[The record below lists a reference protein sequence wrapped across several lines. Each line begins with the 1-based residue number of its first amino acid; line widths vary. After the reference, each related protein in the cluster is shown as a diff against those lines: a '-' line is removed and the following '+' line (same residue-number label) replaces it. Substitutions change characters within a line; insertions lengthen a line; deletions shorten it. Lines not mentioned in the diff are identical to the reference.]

1 MVDTKGQYM
10 KELVTLADN
19 VNTKQVQRDIL
30 LNTKGHIRK
39 V

>member
-30 LNTKGHIRK
+30 FNTKGLFMK
-39 V
+39 E